1 MVAGVLEMPSVMRL
15 CWTLRLPAL
24 ALILLAATPFTAE
37 GGCSD
42 RPGPG
47 VDWTKCQ
54 KMRLVLR
61 GEDLSGGHLERT
73 NLSSSDL
80 MEATLV
86 GASLAESNLE
96 RTRLQEADL
105 QGANL
110 SKVQGS
116 RANLKEANLAGAN
129 FTKAEMP
136 RANMASANLA
146 RADLSKTELGRAVLS
161 KANLAGASLR
171 YANIARADLTEAN
184 LEGVDF
190 TGSYTFLTRVEGTDL
205 SQTMGLT
212 QNQLDLACGDT
223 GTKLPAGLEMPAE
236 WPCANGE

>member
-1 MVAGVLEMPSVMRL
+1 MPSVTRI
-15 CWTLRLPAL
+15 CWFLRLPAL
-24 ALILLAATPFTAE
+24 ALILLAATPFTAQ

-61 GEDLSGGHLERT
+61 GEDLSGGRLERT
-73 NLSSSDL
+73 NLSNTDL

-86 GASLAESNLE
+86 GANLAESNLE

-110 SKVQGS
+110 TKVQGS
-116 RANLKEANLAGAN
+116 RANFEEANLTGAN

-136 RANMASANLA
+136 RANMTSANLA
-146 RADLSKTELGRAVLS
+146 RADLSKTELGRAVLN
-161 KANLAGASLR
+161 KADLTGASLR
-171 YANIARADLTEAN
+171 YANIARADFTEAN

-212 QNQLDLACGDT
+212 QDQLDLACGDT
-223 GTKLPAGLEMPAE
+223 KTKLPEGLERPAK
-236 WPCANGE
+236 WPCSSGE

>member
-1 MVAGVLEMPSVMRL
+1 MPSVIRI
-15 CWTLRLPAL
+15 CWFLRLPVL
-24 ALILLAATPFTAE
+24 ALMVLAVTPFAAQ

-61 GEDLSGGHLERT
+61 GEDLSGGRLERT

-80 MEATLV
+80 MEANLA
-86 GASLAESNLE
+86 GANLAESDLE

-110 SKVQGS
+110 TKVQAG
-116 RANLKEANLAGAN
+116 RANFKEANLAGAN
-129 FTKAEMP
+129 LTKAELP
-136 RANMASANLA
+136 RANLTGANLA
-146 RADLSKTELGRAVLS
+146 RADLSKTEMGRAVLS
-161 KANLAGASLR
+161 KADLTGASLR
-171 YANIARADLTEAN
+171 FANIARADLTDAN

-190 TGSYTFLTRVEGTDL
+190 TGSYTYLTRVEGADL
-205 SQTMGLT
+205 SQTLGLN
-212 QNQLDLACGDT
+212 QNQLDISCGDAE
-223 GTKLPAGLEMPAE
+223 TKLPAGLERPAE
-236 WPCANGE
+236 WPCSGE